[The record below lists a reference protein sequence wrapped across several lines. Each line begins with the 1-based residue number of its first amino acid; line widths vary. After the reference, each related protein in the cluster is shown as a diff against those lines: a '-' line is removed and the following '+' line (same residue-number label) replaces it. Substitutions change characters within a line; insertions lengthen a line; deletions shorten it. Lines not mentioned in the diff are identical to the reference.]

1 MVIMISHT
9 FCISDKMGDKIGEIV
24 KKIIFCPFVQYPPL
38 PLVPD
43 LSDPAKFNGSGSPAF
58 DLTNTTH
65 LFITSPKD
73 STGSSR
79 IGAWYFLP
87 EKSSGRVEPLLETDT
102 LILYLHGNS
111 YNRSQSHRVGLY
123 KHLIRQ
129 GFYVLAIDYR
139 GFGDSSPVN
148 LSEKTVV
155 EDARAALGW
164 ISDKLG
170 DKAKIIVWGHS
181 LGSAICAH
189 TVAEFDLETGGSS
202 TVSGVILES
211 PFNTMAQEILSFGL
225 ARMLSYLTD
234 IPQLLEKSDLLFE
247 SEKWLPAIKCP
258 VLILHAEDDII
269 VPFELGL
276 KLEAEAREAGKN
288 NIRFISFPKEERRGH
303 NNIYLSDNLASAVK
317 SFTELDCTSKK

>member
-1 MVIMISHT
+1 
-9 FCISDKMGDKIGEIV
+9 MGDKLGELT
-24 KKIIFCPFVQYPPL
+24 KQLIFCPFVQFPL
-38 PLVPD
+38 FPLVPD
-43 LSDPAKFNGSGSPAF
+43 LSDPAKFNTAGSPAF

-111 YNRSQSHRVGLY
+111 FNRSQGHRVGLY
-123 KHLIRQ
+123 KHLIKQ

-139 GFGDSSPVN
+139 GFGDSSPVS

-170 DKAKIIVWGHS
+170 DKGKIVVWGHS
-181 LGSAICAH
+181 LGSAISTH
-189 TVAEFDLETGGSS
+189 TVAEFDMETGGSS

-211 PFNTMAQEILSFGL
+211 PFNNMSQQIDSLSRL
-225 ARMLSYLTD
+225 LTYVAD
-234 IPQLLEKSDLLFE
+234 IPQLLDRSDLLFD

-258 VLILHAEDDII
+258 VLILHAEDDRI
-269 VPFELGL
+269 VPFTLGQ
-276 KLEAEAREAGKN
+276 KLEAAAREAGKN
-288 NIRFISFPKEERRGH
+288 NIRFVTFPREERRGH
-303 NNIYLSDNLASAVK
+303 TNIYLSDNLASAVK
-317 SFTELDCTSKK
+317 AFTDIDCTHKK

>member
-1 MVIMISHT
+1 MLQRYENE
-9 FCISDKMGDKIGEIV
+9 KIKVLNSCQLLHLFLRKSIC
-24 KKIIFCPFVQYPPL
+24 IFCR
-38 PLVPD
+38 
-43 LSDPAKFNGSGSPAF
+43 S
-58 DLTNTTH
+58 
-65 LFITSPKD
+65 D

-170 DKAKIIVWGHS
+170 DKAKVEYN
-181 LGSAICAH
+181 
-189 TVAEFDLETGGSS
+189 TVISK
-202 TVSGVILES
+202 IL
-211 PFNTMAQEILSFGL
+211 
-225 ARMLSYLTD
+225 
-234 IPQLLEKSDLLFE
+234 
-247 SEKWLPAIKCP
+247 
-258 VLILHAEDDII
+258 
-269 VPFELGL
+269 
-276 KLEAEAREAGKN
+276 
-288 NIRFISFPKEERRGH
+288 
-303 NNIYLSDNLASAVK
+303 
-317 SFTELDCTSKK
+317 